1 MKYSIDYEGGKC
13 PVGYEYVHGFFNI
26 ETRKWHDAY
35 CRKIKKQRNSNN
47 SMEKRKE
54 KQEREIRNQTI
65 KSLSQNREEIY
76 QEHDL

>member
-1 MKYSIDYEGGKC
+1 MNYECGKC
-13 PVGYEYVHGFFNI
+13 PVGYEYVNGFFDVA
-26 ETRKWHDAY
+26 TRKWHDAY

-54 KQEREIRNQTI
+54 REQRRIRNETI
-65 KSLSQNREEIY
+65 KALSKNREEIY

>member
-1 MKYSIDYEGGKC
+1 MKYSLDYEGGKC
-13 PVGYEYVHGFFNI
+13 PVGFEYVHGFFNV

-35 CRKIKKQRNSNN
+35 CRKIKKQRTSNN
-47 SMEKRKE
+47 LLEKRKE
-54 KQEREIRNQTI
+54 KEERKIRNETI